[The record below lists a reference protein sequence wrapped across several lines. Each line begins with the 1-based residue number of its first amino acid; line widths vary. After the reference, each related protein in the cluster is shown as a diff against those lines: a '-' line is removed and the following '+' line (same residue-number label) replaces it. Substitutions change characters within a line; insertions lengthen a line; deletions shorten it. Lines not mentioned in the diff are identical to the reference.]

1 MPVVI
6 NDFQVVADAPP
17 ERPPAAAGGDGGAPP
32 PGKVDPAALDR
43 ALRAGAARALRVWA
57 H

>member
-17 ERPPAAAGGDGGAPP
+17 ERSAGGGGAEGEGSPP
-32 PGKVDPAALDR
+32 EKVDPAALAR
-43 ALRAGAARALRVWA
+43 ALRADELRALRVWA